1 MKSITDEL
9 YKAVEL
15 LIDKKLSQLRFDR
28 TVDSRIIDKTEK
40 GYTVMI
46 NGVRTTAKSY
56 GDSVY
61 KTGDEVKVLLP
72 QNNINNACILF
83 RKE

>member
-1 MKSITDEL
+1 MEITDKIL
-9 YKAVEL
+9 KAIEIM
-15 LIDKKLSQLRFDR
+15 IDNKLSQLRFDR
-28 TVDSRIIDKTEK
+28 TVDTRIIDKTEK

-46 NGVRTTAKSY
+46 DGVRITVKSY

-61 KTGDEVKVLLP
+61 KKGDEVKVLLP
-72 QNNINNACILF
+72 QNNINQAYILF